1 MSFKETLKKVES
13 SEDYKSFIKDHPNAE
28 LCTGFFILDFLSNDD
43 KNSIDYKEEDKIF
56 TFNVNEKVQMQED
69 KLINLDNVP
78 KLEPIIS
85 EIKIELEEL
94 KTIAQE
100 KAHEE
105 GIGAKFNKIIA
116 ILQNYNDPETKEKNQ
131 IWNLTCMLDQLII
144 LHVLIDSQTG
154 KIIKFERKSFMDLI
168 KRK

>member
-13 SEDYKSFIKDHPNAE
+13 SEDYKSFRKDHPNAE

>member
-1 MSFKETLKKVES
+1 MSFKETLKKVEY
-13 SEDYKSFIKDHPNAE
+13 SEEYKSFRKDHPNAE